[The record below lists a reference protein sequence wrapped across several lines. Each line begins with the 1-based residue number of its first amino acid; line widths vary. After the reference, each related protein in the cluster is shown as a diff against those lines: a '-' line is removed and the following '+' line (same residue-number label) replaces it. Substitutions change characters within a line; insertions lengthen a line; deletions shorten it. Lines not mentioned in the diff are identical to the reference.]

1 MKILKDYISETYLL
15 LSIVFYWSLTALTIN
30 WFAIGLLV
38 ILGVFTFTKNQ
49 ILGIV
54 IGSFLIL
61 INLYMYLALASE
73 FMEFDTF
80 NNKAKDLLIYGVTYL
95 TLNLIF
101 SVNILYKYARI
112 SAKRNVIIIK
122 E

>member
-1 MKILKDYISETYLL
+1 MT
-15 LSIVFYWSLTALTIN
+15 TN
-30 WFAIGLLV
+30 WFAMALLV
-38 ILGVFTFTKNQ
+38 ILGILVFTKNQ
-49 ILGIV
+49 ILGII

-73 FMEFDTF
+73 LLKFETF
-80 NNKAKDLLIYGVTYL
+80 NDKAKNLLIYGVTFL

-101 SVNILYKYARI
+101 SVLLLYKYAI
-112 SAKRNVIIIK
+112 LSTKKTVTIIN